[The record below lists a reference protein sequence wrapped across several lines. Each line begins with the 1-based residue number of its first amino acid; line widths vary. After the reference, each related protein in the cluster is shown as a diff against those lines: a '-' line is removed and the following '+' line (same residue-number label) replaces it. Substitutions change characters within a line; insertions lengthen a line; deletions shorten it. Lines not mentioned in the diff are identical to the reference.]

1 MRGAV
6 TRTSAETA
14 LTRTSTGLRTAPPFA
29 GARVGGR
36 PARDH
41 DAWYRR
47 SLAIADVLAAGLAA
61 LLVIGIVGDDSV
73 RPVNLILLP
82 LVVLA
87 GKLFGLYDRDE
98 LLLRKTNLEDVPR
111 LFQLATL
118 YTLLVWLLEG
128 MTVRGQ
134 LGHTQVLVLWGS
146 LLLFTI
152 AARSIA
158 RRLVKRV
165 TPVERCLL
173 IGGGDACSEINAK
186 LATDPRVHAT
196 LVGRIPVDDQDL
208 GEIDALGEI
217 ADLAR
222 IIPEQNVHRVILAPG
237 TADTEP
243 MLDVI
248 RTVKDLGI
256 KVSLLPRMFEV
267 AGSCVEFDDLGGMI
281 VLGIRR
287 FGLPGSSRRLKRG
300 MDVVGATL
308 ALLVASPVIAVIAAA
323 IKLDS
328 RGPVFFR
335 QTRVGKD
342 GALFDMLKFRTMIEE
357 AEDLKV
363 GLREHNEAEGLF
375 KIADDPRITRVGR
388 LLRRTSLD
396 ELPQLLNVLRGQM
409 SLVGPRPLVVEEDE
423 RLTGWHRRRLHLTPG
438 MTGHWQI
445 LGSSRVPLR
454 EMVKIDYL
462 YVANWSLWGDIKIL
476 CRTVPHVLAQRGL

>member
-1 MRGAV
+1 MRGVV
-6 TRTSAETA
+6 TRASAETA
-14 LTRTSTGLRTAPPFA
+14 LTRISAGLRTAPPFA
-29 GARVGGR
+29 GARLDGGQ
-36 PARDH
+36 ALDH

-47 SLAIADVLAAGLAA
+47 SLAVADVLAAGLAA

-87 GKLFGLYDRDE
+87 SKLFGLYDRDE
-98 LLLRKTNLEDVPR
+98 LLLRKSSLEDVPR

-128 MTVRGQ
+128 TTVRGH
-134 LGHTQVLVLWGS
+134 LGHAQVLVLWSS

-158 RRLVKRV
+158 RRLATRV
-165 TPVERCLL
+165 MPVERCLL
-173 IGGGDACSEINAK
+173 IGGGDTYSEIKTK

-196 LVGRIPVDDQDL
+196 LVGRIPLDDEDL
-208 GEIDALGEI
+208 AEMGALGELT
-217 ADLAR
+217 DLDR
-222 IIPEQNVHRVILAPG
+222 IVPDRNVHRVILAPG
-237 TADTEP
+237 SADTEQ

-300 MDVVGATL
+300 MDVVGATV
-308 ALLVASPVIAVIAAA
+308 ALLVASPVLAVIAAA
-323 IKLDS
+323 IKLGS

-335 QTRVGKD
+335 QTRVGRD
-342 GALFDMLKFRTMIEE
+342 GARFDMLKFRTMIEE
-357 AEDLKV
+357 AEDLKG

-388 LLRRTSLD
+388 LLRHTSLD
-396 ELPQLLNVLRGQM
+396 ELPQLFNVLRGQM
-409 SLVGPRPLVVEEDE
+409 SLVGPRPLVVDEDE

-462 YVANWSLWGDIKIL
+462 YVANWSLWNDVKIMA
-476 CRTVPHVLAQRGL
+476 RTVPYVLSRRGL